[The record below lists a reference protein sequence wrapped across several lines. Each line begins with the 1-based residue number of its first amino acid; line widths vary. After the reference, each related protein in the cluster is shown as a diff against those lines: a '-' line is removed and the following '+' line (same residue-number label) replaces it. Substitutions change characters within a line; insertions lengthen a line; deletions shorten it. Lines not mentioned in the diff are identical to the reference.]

1 MSNVDTRNTI
11 TPLLWV
17 AMSSLALWVGGCA
30 SVVEE
35 RPWIEVGTTTKA
47 EVLNRYG
54 EPDLIQQVGDG
65 FIATY
70 RGASVQP
77 SQPRM
82 EIPTFQA
89 GPFGTNTTQMKS
101 IEPGLGRS
109 DKTTRPQQEI
119 RIRYDA
125 DGIVRELMP

>member
-1 MSNVDTRNTI
+1 MNDVEPRNTI

-17 AMSSLALWVGGCA
+17 AMSSLILWVGGCA
-30 SVVEE
+30 SVAEE
-35 RPWIEVGTTTKA
+35 QPWIEVGTTTNA

-54 EPDLIQQVGDG
+54 EPDFLQQVEDD

-109 DKTTRPQQEI
+109 DKPTRPQLGI

-125 DGIVRELMP
+125 DGIVRERMP